1 MHYVCNYVIKIFLSI
16 QLSMDPMLSHME
28 LEGSSFLRDLS
39 SDAFSNQLALHWQ
52 TSWPVG

>member
-1 MHYVCNYVIKIFLSI
+1 MHYVCNYIIKIFLSI